1 MANTPTQPDLAA
13 QIDTLTSQVATLQN
27 LVYSLQ
33 NQQTN
38 PASNLPQVTQTSIN
52 TSIPLVSQVTVLSQ
66 KPGPTGIQVVVGF
79 TEPSGPST
87 DQIAS
92 YNVWVA
98 LGTNTPAV
106 IASVEQ
112 APVTFTVSG
121 VTSSVTAI
129 VGIQTVMKDAAT
141 VPFNLCP
148 TATMNLS
155 ITSAGV
161 SNQHVSLLTMTANA
175 YAAVGT
181 PVSITSAGT
190 YLVLVGVT
198 AGNHN
203 TSTNTTL
210 ICNLYQNG
218 VALSPTFTVFVAIL
232 GSQNTISSNVGFY
245 LVPCNAGDSLQ
256 LQINPN
262 TVGPFD
268 FDIRIATVKQF
279 AV

>member
-1 MANTPTQPDLAA
+1 MATTPTQSDLTV
-13 QIDTLTSQVATLQN
+13 QLDTLTSQVATLQN

-79 TEPSGPST
+79 TEPSGPAT

-112 APVTFTVSG
+112 APCTFTVSG

-129 VGIQTVMKDAAT
+129 VGIQTVMKDAST
-141 VPFNLCP
+141 MPFNLCP

-155 ITSAGV
+155 IVPAGV
-161 SNQHVSLLTMTANA
+161 NVQAPQGVSFTTGVNT
-175 YAAVGT
+175 AVGNS
-181 PVSITSAGT
+181 VSISSAGT
-190 YLVLVGVT
+190 YLVLLGVT
-198 AGNHN
+198 VGNHN
-203 TSTNTTL
+203 STNATL
-210 ICNLYQNG
+210 TCGLYQNG
-218 VALSPTFTVFVAIL
+218 VAVPNTFTVFIGALASV
-232 GSQNTISSNVGFY
+232 NTISSNVGFY
-245 LVPCNAGDSLQ
+245 LVACNAGDTLQ
-256 LQINPN
+256 LYINPN
-262 TVGPFD
+262 VTGPFD
-268 FDIRIATVKQF
+268 FGIRIATVKQF
-279 AV
+279 AS